1 MVIFPCSLVCLLV
14 VDGDGKLD
22 MLHMWGGIEGEYYT
36 SLATVNRYVGIVKY
50 FILARGGK
58 KNLVPLS

>member
-1 MVIFPCSLVCLLV
+1 MMIFPCSLVCLLV

-22 MLHMWGGIEGEYYT
+22 MLHMWGGIEGECYT